1 MFEPQPCS
9 CAGLGY
15 MLLIMQAFLLDNA
28 THSINS
34 WYTPVKKQAQQTLQK
49 GNGKLNIN

>member
-1 MFEPQPCS
+1 MKLH
-9 CAGLGY
+9 AGTRWYRLY
-15 MLLIMQAFLLDNA
+15 VITIQAFLLDNA

-34 WYTPVKKQAQQTLQK
+34 LYTPVKKKAQQTLQK

>member
-1 MFEPQPCS
+1 MQLY
-9 CAGLGY
+9 AGTRWYRLY
-15 MLLIMQAFLLDNA
+15 VITIQAFLLDNA

-34 WYTPVKKQAQQTLQK
+34 LYTPVKKQAQQTLQK

>member
-1 MFEPQPCS
+1 MQLH
-9 CAGLGY
+9 AGTRWYRLY
-15 MLLIMQAFLLDNA
+15 VITIQAFLLDNA

-34 WYTPVKKQAQQTLQK
+34 LYKPVKKQAQQTLQK